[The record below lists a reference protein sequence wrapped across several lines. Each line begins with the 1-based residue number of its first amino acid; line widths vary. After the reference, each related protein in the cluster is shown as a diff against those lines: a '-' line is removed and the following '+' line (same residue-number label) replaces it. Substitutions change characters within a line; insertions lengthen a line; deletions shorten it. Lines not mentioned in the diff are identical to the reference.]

1 MVVFV
6 ADLEFKLGDASLQVK
21 QVLLQVSLLG
31 LKSGDLLLEL
41 GVLALLAVVALLH
54 FVFGAED
61 LGGKGLA
68 DVTSLAREDVFE
80 RFLLGSE
87 GLDLL
92 LVEIE
97 LLIHA
102 TDGLLEGVDLSLKGG
117 GVGGRVDS
125 L

>member
-1 MVVFV
+1 M
-6 ADLEFKLGDASLQVK
+6 
-21 QVLLQVSLLG
+21 
-31 LKSGDLLLEL
+31 
-41 GVLALLAVVALLH
+41 VALLH

>member
-1 MVVFV
+1 M
-6 ADLEFKLGDASLQVK
+6 
-21 QVLLQVSLLG
+21 
-31 LKSGDLLLEL
+31 
-41 GVLALLAVVALLH
+41 VALLH

-80 RFLLGSE
+80 RFLLRSE

-92 LVEIE
+92 LVEVE

-102 TDGLLEGVDLSLKGG
+102 ADGLLEGVDFSLKGG
-117 GVGGRVDS
+117 GVSCGVDS
-125 L
+125 LGVHQRFSYIIC